1 MSRSSGIDI
10 LSQDRKMLEIL
21 IGKSFLITGGNGM
34 LARAFQSQLK
44 QIVPSATVYCPSKAQ
59 LDVRWLGAFSPYHRL
74 RPDYI
79 VHCAALVNADYCED
93 HSEEAAESILRG
105 TQHVVEFALQCG
117 AKLLYP
123 QSFLIYDNVD
133 SLINEQTIPR
143 PLCTYGQL
151 KLEAERLVLDS
162 SAKALSVRMGGFFG
176 GESADNNF
184 IGKITHH
191 LAKLIYQGMPS
202 IEIGNRVWQ
211 PTYTNDLAA
220 NCLLLLAADCEG
232 IYCMASQGSA
242 SFHEL
247 TLEIARQL
255 DIAHRIDIHCID
267 AAILSTKERAR
278 RPLSAIMCNQRL
290 QVENFDRQRSWKIS
304 LAEYLDQPFF
314 KDMFQ

>member
-1 MSRSSGIDI
+1 MSRCSGVNI
-10 LSQDRKMLEIL
+10 LSQDRKILGMLA
-21 IGKSFLITGGNGM
+21 GKTFLITGGKGM
-34 LARAFQSQLK
+34 LARAFQLQLK
-44 QIVPSATVYCPSKAQ
+44 QIVPTAIVHCLSKAQ
-59 LDVRWLGAFSPYHRL
+59 LDVRSSSAFSSYHSL

-93 HSEEAAESILRG
+93 HSEEAAESIVRG

-123 QSFLIYDNVD
+123 QSFLIYDDTD

-143 PLCTYGQL
+143 PLCTYGRL
-151 KLEAERLVLDS
+151 KLEAEKIVLNS
-162 SAKALSVRMGGFFG
+162 STKALSVRMGGFFG
-176 GESADNNF
+176 GESADTNF
-184 IGKITHH
+184 VGKMSPH
-191 LAKLIYQGMPS
+191 LAKLIHQGPPS

-211 PTYTNDLAA
+211 PTYTNDIAA
-220 NCLLLLAADCEG
+220 NCLLLLAADCAG

-255 DIAHRIDIHCID
+255 DVADRIDIHCID

-290 QVENFDRQRSWKIS
+290 QAENIDRQRSWQIS